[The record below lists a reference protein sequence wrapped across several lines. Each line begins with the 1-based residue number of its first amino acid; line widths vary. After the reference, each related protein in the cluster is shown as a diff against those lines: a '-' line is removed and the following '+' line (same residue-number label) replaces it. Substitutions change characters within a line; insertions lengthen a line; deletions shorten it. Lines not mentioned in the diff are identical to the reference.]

1 MDALGPSSTHP
12 AALLLHAAEQFAQR
26 IPSAHDSVHTI
37 RPELAGAV
45 DILVDAA
52 GREWDGVWQRKLM
65 SVSLHTT
72 GLRGVLIRFVNGI
85 GSCFW
90 TCVFGYV

>member
-12 AALLLHAAEQFAQR
+12 AALLLHAAEQFSQR

-45 DILVDAA
+45 DVLVDAA
-52 GREWDGVWQRKLM
+52 GREWEGAWQRKLM
-65 SVSLHTT
+65 SVSSHFPNLC
-72 GLRGVLIRFVNGI
+72 GVLKI
-85 GSCFW
+85 
-90 TCVFGYV
+90 